1 MRTGKTLVSNWLFA
15 TVFVLSGWLMTAPTL
30 AKAQNCSQG
39 GTSLAT
45 CQGWNGV
52 YLSGSSKSPSYAFVD
67 AFPYLT
73 DSRCA
78 SGSCD
83 ICDAIYYALTD
94 YNTANS
100 NGVVID
106 ARGIA
111 TPQNCTNVT
120 GSRFANPWS
129 VISARAS
136 YANIVLLPTGSI
148 YLAKSWVLPTDTR
161 IIGEGAS
168 LTTIL
173 PCTTTVCGSGQ
184 ALSGDLIDMGSS
196 SICPGSSDCQAV
208 VIEHL
213 GLNGSNVSGVNGIV
227 NSASQELSRV
237 DDVSLVNIAG
247 TGLSIDSGNTSNSGP
262 YSNIYYSGSG
272 ICASVRPGH
281 MEHEGFMGSFAAC
294 AGCLAASLI
303 NPYFYHLHQH
313 LLEYF
318 RDPFTARYIME
329 FQSVNFQSPGSD
341 FFEYLLALGFGA
353 GIWFALKKRFGD
365 LILLL
370 AWAHVALPSV
380 RHVPIYAIVA
390 APVVAAAVVEWLNA
404 LSVAPVAGWIRACAD
419 LIRSAGADIEPF
431 EHIGRTHVV
440 GLVFLAAIALGMR
453 SPSAGKL
460 LKPEY
465 DPKAYPSKA
474 LALLGDPNARIFA
487 PDEWGDYLVYNL
499 WPKGGKVFVDGR
511 SDFYGHDFFEQY
523 ISLLNVKYDW
533 EQTLR
538 LYQVNTILLPPDAF
552 LATTVK
558 ESKNWRVVYD
568 DGSAIVFVPS
578 RPLNAAG
585 EQFSTQSSCGIG
597 RDLSIAHQSTV
608 ISDRVTKKGA

>member
-1 MRTGKTLVSNWLFA
+1 MGDASPAIGTKGRKLSRPRQRFSKVRGDAMRTGKTLVSNWLFA
-15 TVFVLSGWLMTAPTL
+15 TVFFVLSGWLMTAPTL

-272 ICASVRPGH
+272 ICASISGPHGTRGIHGLTCNMSGSETTPAVYIDSSNNSFEDISLSGNSSQDGILV
-281 MEHEGFMGSFAAC
+281 GFNA
-294 AGCLAASLI
+294 AASNNVLF
-303 NPYFYHLHQH
+303 NVRGSG
-313 LLEYF
+313 LENVIHISAANSSSDITVLGVT
-318 RDPFTARYIME
+318 RSSGTNSIEDDLTSPHTQIADPNVAMYIVGE
-329 FQSVNFQSPGSD
+329 PVQAAGSTVGYSRFSTSPSVPTWLVGPNSPGTGGSCAIGSL
-341 FFEYLLALGFGA
+341 YSATSGSSGTLFGCR
-353 GIWFALKKRFGD
+353 GSSG
-365 LILLL
+365 
-370 AWAHVALPSV
+370 
-380 RHVPIYAIVA
+380 
-390 APVVAAAVVEWLNA
+390 
-404 LSVAPVAGWIRACAD
+404 
-419 LIRSAGADIEPF
+419 
-431 EHIGRTHVV
+431 V
-440 GLVFLAAIALGMR
+440 GSWHNI
-453 SPSAGKL
+453 
-460 LKPEY
+460 
-465 DPKAYPSKA
+465 
-474 LALLGDPNARIFA
+474 N
-487 PDEWGDYLVYNL
+487 
-499 WPKGGKVFVDGR
+499 
-511 SDFYGHDFFEQY
+511 
-523 ISLLNVKYDW
+523 
-533 EQTLR
+533 
-538 LYQVNTILLPPDAF
+538 
-552 LATTVK
+552 
-558 ESKNWRVVYD
+558 
-568 DGSAIVFVPS
+568 
-578 RPLNAAG
+578 
-585 EQFSTQSSCGIG
+585 
-597 RDLSIAHQSTV
+597 
-608 ISDRVTKKGA
+608 